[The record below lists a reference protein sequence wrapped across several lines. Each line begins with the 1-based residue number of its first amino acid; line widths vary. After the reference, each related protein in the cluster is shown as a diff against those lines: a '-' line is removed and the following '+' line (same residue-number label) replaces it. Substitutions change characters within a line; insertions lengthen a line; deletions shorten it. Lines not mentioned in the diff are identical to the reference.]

1 MGRPSAYSDDIAAL
15 IIERLAA
22 GESLRAICTED
33 EMPSEALVRKWV
45 IQDEA
50 GFGAQYARARDV
62 GLDVLADQC
71 MEIADRQHEGTGAV
85 ARDRLRFDARRW
97 YLSKLAPKRYGEKV
111 VLGHSTEP
119 GKPVVVAHSVTPETM
134 AELSSLLSEIVGS
147 GS

>member
-1 MGRPSAYSDDIAAL
+1 MGRPSTYSADTATRIC
-15 IIERLAA
+15 ERLAA

-50 GFGAQYARARDV
+50 GFGAQYARARDK
-62 GLDVLADQC
+62 GLDVLADEC

-97 YLSKLAPKRYGEKV
+97 YLSKLAPKRYGDKV
-111 VLGHSTEP
+111 AVDLSSPP
-119 GKPVVVAHSVTPETM
+119 GAPVVVEHVANPESM
-134 AELSSLLSEIVGS
+134 ADLASLLSEITGAK
-147 GS
+147 